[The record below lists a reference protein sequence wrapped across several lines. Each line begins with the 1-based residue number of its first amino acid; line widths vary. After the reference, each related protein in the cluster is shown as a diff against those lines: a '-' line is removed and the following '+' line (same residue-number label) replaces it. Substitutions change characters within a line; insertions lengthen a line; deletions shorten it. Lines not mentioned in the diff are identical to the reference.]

1 MFFFPFFFKFVFFP
15 ILLLVSLLCS
25 FLTFLPPHHL
35 ACAIPVTITNSR
47 CREMDEQIRLMDQ
60 NLKCLS
66 AAEEKVLTIKPTE
79 RFCVW
84 CGFVRFCFC
93 SVLQLPPLHWL
104 VCWVLSHLSMECS
117 IPLHL
122 LGIFHLFFLITSLPL
137 HRVSPSLGWF
147 GGLFGLGIRS
157 HFHPR

>member
-1 MFFFPFFFKFVFFP
+1 MFFFPFFLNFFFP

-66 AAEEKVLTIKPTE
+66 AAEEKYSQKEDKYEEEIKILTDKLKE
-79 RFCVW
+79 
-84 CGFVRFCFC
+84 
-93 SVLQLPPLHWL
+93 
-104 VCWVLSHLSMECS
+104 
-117 IPLHL
+117 
-122 LGIFHLFFLITSLPL
+122 
-137 HRVSPSLGWF
+137 VSWGDYV
-147 GGLFGLGIRS
+147 
-157 HFHPR
+157 

>member
-1 MFFFPFFFKFVFFP
+1 MTMVMFFFPFFLNFFFP

-84 CGFVRFCFC
+84 CDFVWFCFC
-93 SVLQLPPLHWL
+93 SVLQLPPLHWWFVECFL
-104 VCWVLSHLSMECS
+104 ISSWNAPFLSTYLASFIS
-117 IPLHL
+117 S
-122 LGIFHLFFLITSLPL
+122 FLITSLPL
-137 HRVSPSLGWF
+137 HRVSPSLG
-147 GGLFGLGIRS
+147 
-157 HFHPR
+157 